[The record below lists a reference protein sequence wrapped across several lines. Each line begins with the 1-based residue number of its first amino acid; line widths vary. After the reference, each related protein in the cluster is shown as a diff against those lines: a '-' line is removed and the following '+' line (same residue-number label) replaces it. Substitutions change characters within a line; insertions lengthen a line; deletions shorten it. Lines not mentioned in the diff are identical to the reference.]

1 MATFTYN
8 KKTRTFTVIWKD
20 HAKEALGVKYPYGRK
35 SKKWLGD
42 KAPTASEKR
51 AIEKELMQHADEE
64 ETKSKGQ
71 ASFIR
76 IHGKT
81 DEITAAGYLMSLKD
95 DELTITKDKTAH
107 SVARHR
113 INTFI
118 NWLNKKHR
126 GLALH
131 QVNSAIASQY
141 YKYLESEKLAYATI
155 QHHIARLRFV
165 FNDAMIKYEN
175 SPLKPSNPFATL
187 RLHKVIT
194 KVAGHKRKSYTNEQL
209 QKFLLASTK
218 SNHLNKWQLFQRF
231 ATYYFLIVTGWRV
244 NDILRLKWESVDL
257 QQGIIKH
264 THRKTK
270 NKRLQTELGI
280 TDLMREVILMLKEMQ
295 QYAPDNR
302 KEFVFSLYTGNA
314 DTSYG
319 NLIQHFAR
327 LREKWELNEYE
338 ELGMQKTYTY
348 TIHSFRG
355 TVITRLTQAGYQ
367 EARIN
372 YLVGHA
378 PTNTEAK
385 HYLDLSAEDTIAM
398 IEHMQ
403 DLSNA
408 RYFFEK
414 LEATKDFYKSEK
426 YLEVIAQQAK
436 ARQQRRGVVIDANI
450 PLP

>member
-107 SVARHR
+107 RVARHR

-327 LREKWELNEYE
+327 LREKWELNEHE

>member
-107 SVARHR
+107 RVARHR

-165 FNDAMIKYEN
+165 FNDAIIKYEN